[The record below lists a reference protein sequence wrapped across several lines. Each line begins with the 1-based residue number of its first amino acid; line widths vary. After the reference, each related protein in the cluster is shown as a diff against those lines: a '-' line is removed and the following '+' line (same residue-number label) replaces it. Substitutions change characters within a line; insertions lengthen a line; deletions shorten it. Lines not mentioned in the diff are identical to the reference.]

1 MNKKALSLAI
11 CLAMAIPTASNAL
24 SLGEI
29 ESKSSLNQPFQGRI
43 NLLSTSVAEA
53 QNLRV
58 RVASPE
64 VFNRVGIDRPA
75 FLNSIRFRTTVQNGR
90 PVILVSSTQPINEPF
105 LNFLLEVSWPNGQLL
120 KEYTVLLDPPVLMRP
135 NTAIASNNAGVRPE
149 PRAQGQINRP
159 TPQQILQQRQRQVA
173 AQQAARRAQQ
183 ARQAQ
188 QAQARRAQQA
198 RQAQQAQARRPQ
210 SQLQQAARRLAA
222 APAPARNQ
230 SYRVRRG
237 DTLSKVASRLGY
249 RGVAKDQ
256 MMIALFEKNR
266 RAFSQNNMNNL
277 KSGAL
282 LARPSLQEARS
293 TSRRAAKSQII
304 AQAREWK
311 QKRAELLA
319 KKRGTKVAAN
329 DSARLEVMGKSGAGT
344 SSGGSASGDVARLN
358 QQISELT
365 ESLTSR
371 QKENEELK
379 SRISELE
386 SLLRKKNKLITLKSE
401 QLSAL
406 QSGLDNTNGNTGE
419 AVQENSVAE
428 NQPVINENNIGTGIQ
443 EQVAGNLA
451 EETNQIIRTPVEE
464 NQAIINEQP
473 IIEEQPEVVRNEQP
487 SSPFKQAESESSSDI
502 LSLLGSPTA
511 LGIGGGSLLALL
523 GGLWFMRR
531 RKNKSEEVEDFS
543 SLIDD
548 GLKEQDF
555 DDTEMETVLDN
566 DDMIDESEYVAHD
579 EVPTASE
586 ELVEETSSE
595 QTSVEELDDLIQEAD
610 VYIVYGLHD
619 QAESEIKR
627 AINQYPDNAAL
638 HAKLLENYK
647 AAGDKDA
654 FEENAKAF
662 LELDADDKENY
673 WDEICEWGKQLLPES
688 KLFEADA
695 LQKSNSNKGVAA
707 AAVAA
712 GAGAAMMA
720 GKAVADSVTDTTDA
734 VEESLDDIVS
744 EGSDV
749 ISDATD
755 AVEEEFEAF
764 DIDMDDEID
773 DLNDFNLDDVLD
785 GDDTDSET
793 ADISMDDVEAQLEE
807 DSEFDFNMDDDETPD
822 VLDIDEEEFALNDDS
837 LEGTIEDSLGDESA
851 LDAEIDALNV
861 DEVSESVEGDMDLAN
876 LSLDID
882 SKDFDKIM
890 PEDHAYKSDDTKLDT
905 SDQNE
910 VEDNLL
916 ADFDDNLSF
925 LDLEEESEGIEETQI
940 ETKID
945 LAKAYIDMGDIEG
958 ARSTLEEVIEEG
970 SEEQKREAEELLQN
984 HG

>member
-75 FLNSIRFRTTVQNGR
+75 FLNSIRFRTTTQNGR

-135 NTAIASNNAGVRPE
+135 NTAIAANNAGVRPE

-159 TPQQILQQRQRQVA
+159 SPQQIQQQRQRQA
-173 AQQAARRAQQ
+173 AQQ
-183 ARQAQ
+183 ARQTQ
-188 QAQARRAQQA
+188 QAQARRSQ
-198 RQAQQAQARRPQ
+198 Q

-222 APAPARNQ
+222 APAPARSQN
-230 SYRVRRG
+230 YRVRRG
-237 DTLSKVASRLGY
+237 DTLSKVASRLAY
-249 RGVAKDQ
+249 RGVSKDQ
-256 MMIALFEKNR
+256 MMIALFEKNS
-266 RAFSQNNMNNL
+266 RAFSQRNMNNL

-282 LARPSLQEARS
+282 LTRPSLQEARS
-293 TSRRAAKSQII
+293 TNSRAAKSQII

-319 KKRGTKVAAN
+319 KKRGTKVAAKET
-329 DSARLEVMGKSGAGT
+329 ARLEVMGKSGAGA
-344 SSGGSASGDVARLN
+344 SSAGSASGNGDVAKLN
-358 QQISELT
+358 QQITELT

-401 QLSAL
+401 QLASL
-406 QSGLDNTNGNTGE
+406 QEGLGNATGE
-419 AVQENSVAE
+419 NSGQAVEEQGAEEQAPVTE
-428 NQPVINENNIGTGIQ
+428 NQPVVNENNIGTDIQ

-451 EETNQIIRTPVEE
+451 EETNQIIRTPAEETTAVVEE
-464 NQAIINEQP
+464 QPVIEEQAEVVNNEQP
-473 IIEEQPEVVRNEQP
+473 A
-487 SSPFKQAESESSSDI
+487 SPFKQEQPESSSDI

-511 LGIGGGSLLALL
+511 LGIGGGSLLALI
-523 GGLWFMRR
+523 GGLLYMRR
-531 RKNKSEEVEDFS
+531 RKNKDEEVEDFS

-548 GLKEQDF
+548 GLKEKTF
-555 DDTEMETVLDN
+555 DDSEMETVIDN

-579 EVPTASE
+579 EVAAAPEEQAEAQTAE
-586 ELVEETSSE
+586 DDANH
-595 QTSVEELDDLIQEAD
+595 LDDLIQEAD

-627 AINQYPDNAAL
+627 AINQYPNNAAL

-662 LELDADDKENY
+662 LELDATDKENY

-695 LQKSNSNKGVAA
+695 LEKSSGAAA

-712 GAGAAMMA
+712 GAGAAMVA
-720 GKAVADSVTDTTDA
+720 GKAVADAASDNAEAT
-734 VEESLDDIVS
+734 EESLDDIMS
-744 EGSDV
+744 EGAEMV
-749 ISDATD
+749 SDA
-755 AVEEEFEAF
+755 AEEAEEEFERF

-773 DLNDFNLDDVLD
+773 DLNNFNLDDVLAE
-785 GDDTDSET
+785 DDEQS
-793 ADISMDDVEAQLEE
+793 ADVEEASMDDLEVQLDE
-807 DSEFDFNMDDDETPD
+807 DDEFDFNMDEDVTPD
-822 VLDIDEEEFALNDDS
+822 VAEIDEEEFALKEDS
-837 LEGTIEDSLGDESA
+837 LEGILDENIEENMEEADSA
-851 LDAEIDALNV
+851 LDAEIDALNIEAEE
-861 DEVSESVEGDMDLAN
+861 DMEGDMDLAN

-882 SKDFDKIM
+882 AEDFDKIM
-890 PEDHAYKSDDTKLDT
+890 PEDHAYKSEETKLDT
-905 SDQNE
+905 SDEND

-958 ARSTLEEVIEEG
+958 ARNTLEEVIEEG